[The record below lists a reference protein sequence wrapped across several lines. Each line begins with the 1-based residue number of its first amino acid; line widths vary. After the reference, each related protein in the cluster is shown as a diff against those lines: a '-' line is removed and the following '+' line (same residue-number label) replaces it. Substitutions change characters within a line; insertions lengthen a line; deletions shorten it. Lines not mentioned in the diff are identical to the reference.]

1 MKLSETNNGMAF
13 AGLLWVLYFGRLS
26 IGGDVDDYYYAGIG
40 NGFFESDIRVT
51 IRKVPTEEEKQ
62 QLSEMFN
69 LNIDELLKDFQIFH
83 ENEDTTMEENWY
95 NQIQNSKE
103 RYEKD
108 IARYEE
114 KIREFFGDEA
124 DMVEYDVE
132 HHLLKVRGYY
142 EHPISPKLIME
153 FCDKFGY
160 YMPNYQKDW
169 INDSVFRYMHYR
181 FHKKGKYGDLK

>member
-1 MKLSETNNGMAF
+1 MKLSETENGMAF

-26 IGGDVDDYYYAGIG
+26 IGGEVDDYYYAGIG

-62 QLSEMFN
+62 HLSEMFN
-69 LNIDELLKDFQIFH
+69 LDIDELLKDFQLFY
-83 ENEDTTMEENWY
+83 ENEGTTMEENWY

-114 KIREFFGDEA
+114 KVQEFFGKTVST
-124 DMVEYDVE
+124 VEYDTE
-132 HHLLKVRGYY
+132 KHSLKVKGYY
-142 EHPISPKLIME
+142 DHPIPPKLIME

-160 YMPNYQKDW
+160 YMPNYRKDDIRGSW
-169 INDSVFRYMHYR
+169 FKHMIYIFN
-181 FHKKGKYGDLK
+181 KKGKIR